1 MIHSLP
7 LFHRIA
13 GQKVLVLGEGAAAE
27 PKRRLVERAGGLVET
42 DVQRA
47 IDEGVR
53 LAFIA
58 FDDARACKAA
68 AINLRCAGMLV
79 NVVDRP
85 ELCDFTT
92 PSILDREPVLVAVST
107 GGASAGLAKHLR
119 LRLERLLPPSL
130 GDLARSLSDARE
142 RLRARFPDGAT
153 RRRALDQALAEGGML
168 DPFDP
173 GASGRLGGW
182 LADAAQ
188 PALSLVE
195 TIVLKSDDP
204 EELTLRQAR
213 WLGEADRL
221 LLDGDIPPAILAR
234 ARADAE
240 RLPASAAHDPAPS
253 TGLTVIL
260 RRKLSADQAA

>member
-13 GQKVLVLGEGAAAE
+13 GHKVLVLGDGAAAE
-27 PKRRLVERAGGLVET
+27 PKRRLVERAGGMVEN

-53 LAFIA
+53 LAFVA
-58 FDDARACKAA
+58 YDDARACEAA
-68 AINLRCAGMLV
+68 ATNLRCAGMLV

-130 GDLARSLSDARE
+130 GELARSLSDARE
-142 RLRARFPDGAT
+142 RLRARFPDGAM
-153 RRRALDQALAEGGML
+153 RRRVLDQALAEGGAL
-168 DPFDP
+168 DPLAP
-173 GASGRLGGW
+173 ASADRVDEW
-182 LADAAQ
+182 LAGAAQ

-195 TIVLKSDDP
+195 TIALKSGDP
-204 EELTLRQAR
+204 EQLTLRQAR

-221 LLDGDIPPAILAR
+221 LLDGEIPPAILAR

-240 RLPASAAHDPAPS
+240 RVLLDPATPVTPA

-260 RRKLSADQAA
+260 RREGNSP